1 MSHLTSPD
9 TLTYRP
15 TPALEALW
23 REAGFRPN
31 PAQEA
36 AIRHV
41 DGPLYLPAGPGSG
54 KTRVLLWRA
63 LNLIVYHDVLPADI
77 FLSTFT
83 EKAALQLRE
92 GLQSYLAA
100 VSNATGRAYD
110 LSPMYIGTVHSLC
123 GRMLTDRRFAPDRRR
138 TRPPRLIDELDQY
151 FYLFGTRRWN
161 EIAAAAGLD
170 SKEAVAVL
178 NTLYEAGYSISR
190 HKAITNGRS
199 FFARLAEE
207 CIDPADAL
215 QRLASGAIDDSYLGQ
230 YKIDPTQLAAALRL
244 CAAYQAS
251 LANGPAPVTDFALL
265 QAAAHN
271 AIAAY
276 QDGGRVFRHV
286 IIDEYQD
293 TNTIQER
300 IFFAL
305 AAGHGNIC
313 VVGDDDQ
320 ALYRFRGATVEN
332 FVRFPDRCATAL
344 GRRPREIPLVTNY
357 RSRSPIVDFYTAF
370 IDRADWTNS
379 RQGGAYR
386 VVKDIRAHRQDSGP
400 AVVIGSRLPAEEA
413 FAEIAGLARR
423 LIDEGVVDDPNR
435 IAFLYSYLR
444 GNEKVQQM
452 KDALE
457 AEGLRVYAPRAGR
470 FLEVDE
476 AVAMFGLFARV
487 LGRPAQQ
494 EDMPGRDYAEFHAWI
509 DRAEAIADDLLAADP
524 QLAHFVAERR
534 SELAAVS
541 EDFAALT
548 AVVDAH
554 GWDSGLP
561 YEPQQMRAA
570 LAAAPGLSAGARR
583 LVEGRWFERIALN
596 RAAEGRPFT
605 LSYVLSRATAVDWSV
620 LDLFHQLCG
629 FDHFRHMFDLAES
642 GADEGPICNLSLIS
656 RHLARFMELYARSV
670 ITARGLAGG
679 RLSNNLFT
687 NFLYVL
693 FRLGESEYEDS
704 AAMFPRGRIPF
715 LTIHQAKGL
724 EFPVVVLPGLY
735 KQPRKPQRNELLVA
749 PFVGRDDGEPLE
761 RMNEFDM
768 MRMFYVALSRAEN
781 LLVLAQPQRASISP
795 PFKDAIKSLTPIAE
809 LDLRDLPRAAHTK
822 NGSLPHTYSYT
833 ADFLTYRK
841 CPRQYM
847 AFRRYGLEPSRSQTM
862 FFGTLVHRTLEDLH
876 NHFIARRATAAPEPE
891 SDEQIE
897 TLIREA
903 FETNYEMMHAEEG
916 RPIAPDARD
925 TALNHVLLYWRLMR
939 DVAEAVTDTEVK
951 LSLPNQ
957 VSPGGRTF
965 TIQGVVDIVRDG
977 ERTMMYDIKTHD
989 GGYVR
994 GNRTLYAD
1002 QLNVYA
1008 HIWHHLR
1015 GQPLDGCAIIAT
1027 SYPDPVKRALAGGDP
1042 AEVEAALADWQP
1054 LVDIPFDL
1062 AQVEHTIDAFGRA
1075 VDEIETGYFAPP
1087 PPSRLAEVI
1096 ENGETFATRV
1106 CRNCD
1111 ARFSCAAYREYAA
1124 SGRLGPTANFFR
1136 LYTDERDREF
1146 VLEQGLNAV
1155 SPVVPAE

>member
-1 MSHLTSPD
+1 MSHLPSPD
-9 TLTYRP
+9 ALTYRP
-15 TPALEALW
+15 TPTLEELW
-23 REAGFRPN
+23 RKVGFTPN

-63 LNLIVYHDVLPADI
+63 LNLIVYHDVPPADI

-92 GLQSYLAA
+92 GLQSYLAT
-100 VSNATGRAYD
+100 VNNATGRAYD

-138 TRPPRLIDELDQY
+138 TRPPRLIDDLDQY

-170 SKEAVAVL
+170 SQQAVTVL
-178 NTLYEAGYSISR
+178 NNLYEAGYSISR

-215 QRLASGAIDDSYLGQ
+215 HHLMSGAVDGDFLDQ
-230 YKIDPTQLAAALRL
+230 YKIDPDQLAAALRL
-244 CAAYQAS
+244 CRAYQAS
-251 LANGPAPVTDFALL
+251 LAAGAAPVTDFALL
-265 QAAAHN
+265 QAAA
-271 AIAAY
+271 ADVIAAHP
-276 QDGGRVFRHV
+276 DGDRVFRHV

-332 FVRFPDRCATAL
+332 FVRFPERCAAVL
-344 GRRPREIPLVTNY
+344 GRRPRVIVLNTNY

-370 IDRADWTNS
+370 IDRADWTNT

-386 VVKDIRAHRQDSGP
+386 VVKDIRAHRQDAGP
-400 AVVIGSRLPAEEA
+400 AVVIGSYLPAGEA
-413 FAEIAGLARR
+413 IAELAALTRR
-423 LIDEGVVDDPNR
+423 LLDEGVVEDPNQ

-452 KDALE
+452 KAALE

-476 AVAMFGLFARV
+476 AVALFGLFARV
-487 LGRPAQQ
+487 LGRPARR
-494 EDMPGRDYAEFHAWI
+494 EEMPGKEYADFHDWI
-509 DRAEAIADDLLAADP
+509 DAAESVADALMADDP
-524 QLAHFVAERR
+524 QLAHYVAERR
-534 SELAAVS
+534 AELAAIA
-541 EDFAALT
+541 DDYTALS
-548 AVVDAH
+548 AVVDANN
-554 GWDSGLP
+554 WDTALP
-561 YEPQQMRAA
+561 YEPERMRPA
-570 LAAAPGLSAGARR
+570 LAAAPGLSARARR
-583 LVEGRWFERIALN
+583 LVEGRWFERIAQN
-596 RAAEGRPFT
+596 RIAEGRPFP
-605 LSYVLSRATAVDWSV
+605 LSYALSRATAVDWSV

-629 FDHFRHMFDLAES
+629 FDHFRAMFQLAES

-656 RHLARFMELYARSV
+656 RHLARFMDLYARSV
-670 ITARGLAGG
+670 ITARGLAGE

-687 NFLYVL
+687 NFLYAL

-704 AAMFPRGRIPF
+704 EAMFPRGRIPF

-735 KQPRKPQRNELLVA
+735 KKPGKPQRNELLVA
-749 PFVGRDDGEPLE
+749 PFVGRDDGEPLD
-761 RMNEFDM
+761 RMNEFDI
-768 MRMFYVALSRAEN
+768 MRIFYVALSRAEN
-781 LLVLAQPQRASISP
+781 LLVLARPQRANVSR
-795 PFKDAIKSLTPIAE
+795 PFKEVIDKLTPVTA
-809 LDLRDLPRAAHTK
+809 LDLGGLPRAAHAK

-847 AFRRYGLEPSRSQTM
+847 VFRRYGLEPSRSQTM

-876 NHFIARRATAAPEPE
+876 NHFIARRAAGAAEPE
-891 SDEQIE
+891 SEEQIE
-897 TLIREA
+897 ALIHEA
-903 FETNYEMMHAEEG
+903 FEDNYEMMRAEEG
-916 RPIAPDARD
+916 RPISPEARE

-957 VSPGGRTF
+957 VSPGKRTF

-994 GNRTLYAD
+994 GNRGLYAD

-1015 GQPLDGCAIIAT
+1015 GQPLDGCAVIAT
-1027 SYPDPVKRALAGGDP
+1027 SYPDAVKRALAGGDA
-1042 AEVEAALADWQP
+1042 AEIEAALADWQP

-1062 AQVEHTIDAFGRA
+1062 AQVEHTIDAFGAA
-1075 VDEIETGYFAPP
+1075 VDDIETGQFGPP

-1106 CRNCD
+1106 CIECD
-1111 ARFSCAAYREYAA
+1111 ARYSCASYRRYAA
-1124 SGRLGPTANFFR
+1124 DGRGPTTDFFR
-1136 LYTDERDREF
+1136 LYADERDREM
-1146 VLEQGLNAV
+1146 VLEVGLNAEARV
-1155 SPVVPAE
+1155 ALTE